1 MDYRNLISFYTT
13 QVGKVYD
20 ESIIPSLR
28 LILAPTT
35 ITRQSAMVTAM
46 DDFFAAKDAVYN
58 KRAVI
63 LSQLSDTDLLKL

>member
-20 ESIIPSLR
+20 ESIIPALR
-28 LILAPTT
+28 QILAQTT
-35 ITRQSAMVTAM
+35 ITRKAAMVAAM
-46 DDFFAAKDAVYN
+46 DVFFAAKDAVYN

-63 LSQLSDTDLLKL
+63 LS